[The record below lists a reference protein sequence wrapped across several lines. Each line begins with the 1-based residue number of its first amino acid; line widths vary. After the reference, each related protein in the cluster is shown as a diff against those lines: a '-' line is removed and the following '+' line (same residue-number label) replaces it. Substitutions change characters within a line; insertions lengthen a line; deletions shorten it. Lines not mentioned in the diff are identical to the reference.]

1 MVRPD
6 VAEPRPATHPAPGVS
21 DTIPGAALALGLG
34 GLLPFVA
41 AAILAVSGLEW
52 GGLTGPDLARG
63 YGAAILAFLG
73 GAQWGSTLP
82 QREDTWARYG
92 YSVLPALLAWA
103 ALLVDLRTG
112 LGTLIGGFALVH
124 VVDEWMRA
132 RRWLPAWYLRLRRRL
147 TPIVLACVA
156 VSLSGVGPRG

>member
-1 MVRPD
+1 VP
-6 VAEPRPATHPAPGVS
+6 E
-21 DTIPGAALALGLG
+21 TIPGAALALGLG
-34 GLLPFVA
+34 GLLPFLGAATMAVA
-41 AAILAVSGLEW
+41 GLEW
-52 GGLTGPDLARG
+52 HGLTGPDLARG
-63 YGAAILAFLG
+63 YGAVILAFLG

-82 QREDTWARYG
+82 HREDAWVRYG

-112 LGTLIGGFALVH
+112 LGTLIGGFAFVY

-147 TPIVLACVA
+147 TAVVLACVA
-156 VSLSGVGPRG
+156 VSLWGVGPAG